1 MLGGNETLLMKSF
14 DAPQILLK
22 EEEEE
27 REWRKVQKWQEI
39 KMLIL
44 LGLGMVEVVV
54 ERFVS
59 PDLPL
64 LRSFQL

>member
-39 KMLIL
+39 KMLII

>member
-39 KMLIL
+39 KMLII

-54 ERFVS
+54 
-59 PDLPL
+59 
-64 LRSFQL
+64 